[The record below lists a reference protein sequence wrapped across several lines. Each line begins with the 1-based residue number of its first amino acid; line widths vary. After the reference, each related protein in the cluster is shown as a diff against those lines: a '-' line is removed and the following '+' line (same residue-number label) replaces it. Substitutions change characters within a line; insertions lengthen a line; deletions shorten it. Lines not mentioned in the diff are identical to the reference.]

1 MKVPKYIKDAIVRN
15 AKANRIAN
23 ETDRLIREWFI
34 KNKVNNDSV
43 IDFYLDSCDTEN
55 QPEEF
60 IEFLEQGS
68 YRKGNESIYGE
79 DEEF

>member
-15 AKANRIAN
+15 AKANQIVN
-23 ETDRLIREWFI
+23 ETDQIIREWFI

-43 IDFYLDSCDTEN
+43 IDFYIDSCDTMN
-55 QPEEF
+55 QPEDF

-68 YRKGNESIYGE
+68 YRKGNKSIYGE